1 MSLRVLNPNAEV
13 LNKSAA
19 LHMNI
24 NAAKG
29 LQDVLKT
36 NLGPKGTIK
45 MLVGGA
51 GDIKLTKDGNTLLK
65 EMQIQNPTAI
75 MIARTAV
82 AQDDTSGDGT
92 TSTVLFIGE
101 LMKQSER
108 YIDEGMHPR
117 VLVDGFDIAKRA
129 TLEFLEKFKTPVVM
143 GNDPDKEILK
153 MVARTTLRTKL
164 YEALADQLTEIVVNA
179 VLCIRKP
186 EEPIDLFMVE
196 IMHMRHKFDIDTRL
210 VEGLVLD
217 HGSRHPDM
225 KRRAENCYIL
235 TCNVSLEYEKSEVNA
250 GFFYSNAEQRE
261 KMVAAER
268 RQVDEKVQKIIE
280 LKNKVCTGNDNSFVV
295 INQKG
300 IDPPS
305 LDLLARAGIIALRRA
320 KRRNMERLVL
330 ACGGEAVN
338 SVDDLTL
345 DCLGWA
351 GLVYEHVLGE
361 EKYTFVENILYHFP
375 ELISGSNVTGPNDHT
390 IAQIKDAVRDGLRS
404 VKNTIED
411 EAVVLGAG
419 AFEVAARQHLINNVK
434 KTVEGRAQLG
444 VEAFADALFVVP
456 KTLAENSGLDT
467 QDVLIALTYLSE
479 AGFFGRPVIAS
490 QLLLVDERKHSF
502 CFGDYTM
509 MGAWLDKFC
518 ATDYMYELS
527 FTYSVDL
534 SLCCIFSFPFP
545 VQVFGWILRTQL
557 GFWIP
562 SSASAGSFV

>member
-1 MSLRVLNPNAEV
+1 MAIRMVNPNAEV

-19 LHMNI
+19 LYMMI

-29 LQDVLKT
+29 LQEVLKT

-45 MLVGGA
+45 MLVGGS

-82 AQDDTSGDGT
+82 AQDDISGDGT
-92 TSTVLFIGE
+92 TSTVLLIGE

-108 YIDEGMHPR
+108 FISEGMHPR
-117 VLVDGFDIAKRA
+117 VLVDGFEIAKKA
-129 TLEFLEKFKTPVVM
+129 TLEYLEKFKTPVTIQ
-143 GNDPDKEILK
+143 GTPDKEIIS

-164 YEALADQLTEIVVNA
+164 YEELADQLTDIVVNA

-196 IMHMRHKFDIDTRL
+196 IMHMRHKMDTDTKL

-217 HGSRHPDM
+217 HGARHPDM
-225 KRRAENCYIL
+225 PKRLENCYIL

-250 GFFYSNAEQRE
+250 GFFYHDAEQRE

-268 RQVDEKVQKIIE
+268 RNVDEKVHKIIA
-280 LKNKVCTGNDNSFVV
+280 LKKKVCDGTNKTFCV

-300 IDPPS
+300 IDPIS
-305 LDLLARAGIIALRRA
+305 LDLLAKEGIVGLRRA

-330 ACGGEAVN
+330 ACGGEAIN
-338 SVDDLTL
+338 SVEDL
-345 DCLGWA
+345 DADVLGYA
-351 GLVYEHVLGE
+351 GVVYEHVLGE
-361 EKYTFVENILYHFP
+361 EKYTFIEGVKNPHSCTIL
-375 ELISGSNVTGPNDHT
+375 IKGPNDHT

-411 EAVVLGAG
+411 EALVLGAG
-419 AFEVAARQHLINNVK
+419 AFEVAVRQYLMNTVK

-444 VEAFADALFVVP
+444 VEAFADALMVIP

-467 QDVLIALTYLSE
+467 QDVLITLQSE
-479 AGFFGRPVIAS
+479 HDKGNVVGLNHNTGEPMDPQMEGIFDNYSVKKQIINSAPIIAA
-490 QLLLVDERKHSF
+490 QLLLVDEVIRAGRNMRK
-502 CFGDYTM
+502 
-509 MGAWLDKFC
+509 
-518 ATDYMYELS
+518 
-527 FTYSVDL
+527 
-534 SLCCIFSFPFP
+534 P
-545 VQVFGWILRTQL
+545 Q
-557 GFWIP
+557 
-562 SSASAGSFV
+562 